1 MKRFLFFSLAI
12 LPVSAFAQSGLPNQP
27 YIYVKG
33 IAGDQ
38 KAADVVILRFDLV
51 ARAPDQPKAN
61 VDVQTKSN
69 KVFALL
75 RERKVSDNDIIA
87 EAIKSEAD
95 FEQTD
100 TGYPRHGKLIGYV
113 VTRNFSVKVRDVT
126 VYPKLID
133 DLIATANAEFTGVEG
148 IYSKEKELTKQLWN
162 KAISD
167 ARDQADA
174 TVKQLGMR
182 VDSAFAVSPVTIPD
196 ITPSMF
202 PRTTEERTIVT
213 GSNIPTQQ
221 DRVASEYRLAPVDF
235 SQSVHVIYLISPAK

>member
-1 MKRFLFFSLAI
+1 MKRFLFPLLIFPI
-12 LPVSAFAQSGLPNQP
+12 LVFAEGGGLPSQP

-33 IAGDQ
+33 IAGEQ

-61 VDVQTKSN
+61 ADVQTRSN

-95 FEQTD
+95 FEQAD
-100 TGYPRHGKLIGYV
+100 SGYPRHGKLIGYV
-113 VTRNFSVKVRDVT
+113 VTRNFNIKLRDVT
-126 VYPKLID
+126 AYPKLVD
-133 DLIATANAEFTGVEG
+133 DLISAANVEFTGIEG
-148 IYSKEKELTKQLWN
+148 MYSKEKELTKQLWN

-174 TVKQLGMR
+174 TVKQLGMKI
-182 VDSAFAVSPVTIPD
+182 DSVFAVSPVTIPD

-221 DRVASEYRLAPVDF
+221 DRVASEYRLAPIDF
-235 SQSVHVIYLISPAK
+235 SQSVHVIYLISPTK